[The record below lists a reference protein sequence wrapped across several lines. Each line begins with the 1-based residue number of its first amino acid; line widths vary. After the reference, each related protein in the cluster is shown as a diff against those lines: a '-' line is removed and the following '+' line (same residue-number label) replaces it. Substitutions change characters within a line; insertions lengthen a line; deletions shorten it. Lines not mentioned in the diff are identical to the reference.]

1 MSTTGLLDD
10 SWWDRGRWTY
20 GCSWPGRTYSSRDPY
35 TGQILSIDET
45 AVYALCAFPARHRMS
60 PKFIP
65 AAQGYLLTAFRN
77 DPEMIRAATDTSE
90 WKSKKPGKLR
100 NAVVRWERLV
110 SIRARGMVLAKDT
123 LFLAGVPDVLPKDDP
138 YAALD
143 GRRGALLWAV
153 STVDG
158 ATRSEMKLEFPPVFD
173 GLIAANG
180 KVYLSQTN
188 GEIACFE

>member
-1 MSTTGLLDD
+1 MVDMD
-10 SWWDRGRWTY
+10 
-20 GCSWPGRTYSSRDPY
+20 
-35 TGQILSIDET
+35 
-45 AVYALCAFPARHRMS
+45 H
-60 PKFIP
+60 
-65 AAQGYLLTAFRN
+65 
-77 DPEMIRAATDTSE
+77 
-90 WKSKKPGKLR
+90 
-100 NAVVRWERLV
+100 AVVRWERLV

-180 KVYLSQTN
+180 KVYLSLTD
-188 GEIACFE
+188 GESAHVIIENRTHAEGLGEPSSCARAG